1 MRTLFKSRS
10 DARLS
15 RTQYTRERRR
25 PRRLYLETLEAKLT
39 GPQRTESGRTERDG
53 SSIRE
58 QKEFEAVRQAWT
70 RFLLDLETPEPFDE
84 TATTNFEDARTNE
97 LVSSPL
103 LSGPKGEMRDLSE
116 LLSSKVVGQSAA
128 TLAIVP
134 YVYMYQSGLSPDGRP
149 AGVFLLLGPTGTG
162 KTKTVEAIAELLHG
176 SEKKLVKIDCGE
188 FQMDHE
194 TAKLVGA
201 PPGYLGHRETTP
213 LLTQQQLSDATSEN
227 CDLALVLF
235 DEIEK
240 AAPSITALLLGIL
253 DKGLLRLGDNSSV
266 NFEKSL
272 IFFTSNLGA
281 REMMAELN
289 PNMGFQSAT
298 RRQKTDL
305 TARLGSI
312 ALGAVRKRFSP
323 EFVNRIDAVVT
334 YQPLD
339 ADAIEIILDHDIH
352 ALQGHVNSRL
362 GDRCFAI
369 EVLPE
374 SRQFL
379 LNRGVSEEYGAR
391 ELKRTIHRQLT
402 QPLATMVARG
412 EILPGAQVSVSV
424 SESGESLAI
433 VSRGGGLRALGQMQ
447 TLLIVDDNH
456 DLLFFLAAELRAAG
470 WEILIAENGA
480 QARLA
485 FYQRR
490 PTVVLLDY
498 LLGEDDGLQL
508 GLEFQLH
515 APRTQIIL
523 MTGGGLSSEEQSLC
537 ERREYPIL
545 YKPFL
550 AEEVLKVVQGR
561 VLRASVGVGV

>member
-1 MRTLFKSRS
+1 M
-10 DARLS
+10 
-15 RTQYTRERRR
+15 Q
-25 PRRLYLETLEAKLT
+25 RRLRSLHPESLEKELTEA
-39 GPQRTESGRTERDG
+39 QRTG
-53 SSIRE
+53 SRADLEPSTVQE
-58 QKEFEAVRQAWT
+58 EKEFEAVRQAWT

-84 TATTNFEDARTNE
+84 TVAPSFEDARISE
-97 LVSSPL
+97 VLSSSV
-103 LSGPKGEMRDLSE
+103 LSGSKGEMRDLSE
-116 LLSSKVVGQSAA
+116 LLSGKVVGQSAA

-134 YVYMYQSGLSPDGRP
+134 YVYMYQSGLAPEGRP

-162 KTKTVEAIAELLHG
+162 KTKTVEAMAELLHG

-240 AAPSITALLLGIL
+240 ASPSITSLLLGIL
-253 DKGLLRLGDNSSV
+253 DKGILRLGDNSSV

-298 RRQKTDL
+298 RRPKTDL
-305 TARLGSI
+305 IARLGTI

-339 ADAIEIILDHDIH
+339 ADAIKIILDHDIH

-369 EVLPE
+369 DVLPE

-379 LNRGVSEEYGAR
+379 LQKGVSEEYGAR

-424 SESGESLAI
+424 SKGGESLSIA
-433 VSRGGGLRALGQMQ
+433 STGGCLRALRQMP

-456 DLLFFLAAELRAAG
+456 DLLFFLAAELKAEG
-470 WEILIAENGA
+470 WEILIAENSA

-485 FYQRR
+485 FYQRQ
-490 PTVVLLDY
+490 PTVILLDY
-498 LLGEDDGLQL
+498 LLGEDDGLEL
-508 GLEFQLH
+508 GLEFQLQ

-523 MTGGGLSSEEQSLC
+523 MTGGGLSSEKQTLC
-537 ERREYPIL
+537 EKREYPIL

-550 AEEVLKVVQGR
+550 AEDVLKVVQGR
-561 VLRASVGVGV
+561 VLRASVGVGA

>member
-1 MRTLFKSRS
+1 
-10 DARLS
+10 
-15 RTQYTRERRR
+15 
-25 PRRLYLETLEAKLT
+25 
-39 GPQRTESGRTERDG
+39 
-53 SSIRE
+53 
-58 QKEFEAVRQAWT
+58 
-70 RFLLDLETPEPFDE
+70 
-84 TATTNFEDARTNE
+84 
-97 LVSSPL
+97 
-103 LSGPKGEMRDLSE
+103 MRDLSK
-116 LLSSKVVGQSAA
+116 LLSGKVVGQSAA

-134 YVYMYQSGLSPDGRP
+134 YVYMYQSGLAPEGRP

-240 AAPSITALLLGIL
+240 AAPSITSLLLGIL
-253 DKGLLRLGDNSSV
+253 DKGILRLGDNSSV
-266 NFEKSL
+266 NFENSL

-298 RRQKTDL
+298 RPPKTDL
-305 TARLGSI
+305 TTRLGTI

-362 GDRCFAI
+362 GDRCFEI
-369 EVLPE
+369 DVLPE

-379 LNRGVSEEYGAR
+379 LKKGVSEEYGAR

-424 SESGESLAI
+424 NKGGESLSI
-433 VSRGGGLRALGQMQ
+433 VSTGGGVRALRQKP
-447 TLLIVDDNH
+447 TLLIVDDNR
-456 DLLFFLAAELRAAG
+456 DLLFFLAAELKEEG

-485 FYQRR
+485 FHQRQ
-490 PTVVLLDY
+490 PSVVLLDY

-508 GLEFQLH
+508 ALEFELQT
-515 APRTQIIL
+515 PRTQIIL
-523 MTGGGLSSEEQSLC
+523 MTGGGLSREKQSLC
-537 ERREYPIL
+537 EKREYPIL

-550 AEEVLKVVQGR
+550 AEDVLKVVQGR